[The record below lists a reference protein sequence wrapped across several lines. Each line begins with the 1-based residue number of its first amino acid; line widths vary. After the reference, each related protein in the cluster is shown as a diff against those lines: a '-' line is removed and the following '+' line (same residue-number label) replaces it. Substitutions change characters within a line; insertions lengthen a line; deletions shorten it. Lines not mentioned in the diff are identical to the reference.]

1 MSLFKTLIQK
11 LFVLPLWFWHTSLV
25 KKIFLIVL
33 IIGIGWGIFQFFS
46 KNTQQTAY
54 QTATAEKGTLVVSLS
69 QSGLVS
75 SANNA
80 SITTQ
85 VSGVVKNVHVKNGD
99 IVTMGDKIADV
110 ELDQAGKQKQQAA
123 YAAYLQARNTLD
135 SANAQMHTL
144 QSQMFAANQTFVNDK
159 GNTNDP
165 VKDDPNYVQENADW
179 LAAEAKY
186 KNQQAVIAQ
195 AQTAVNSAWLTYQE
209 SSPTIV
215 APISGTVTG
224 LTIKEGTL
232 LATQVSDT
240 SESSTSSNNA
250 RKVASIKT
258 EGTPVISLDVSEID
272 APKIQVGQKAT
283 VTLDA
288 FPDKTFTGNVF
299 SIDTAGTHSSGVTTY
314 PTLITLDNA
323 SDTIFPNMSATANI
337 ITNTKDDVL
346 LVPNAAVQTT
356 DAGTSVQILKN
367 KKLEQVQ
374 VEIGLSNDT
383 HTEIVSGISE
393 GDIVVTNAVNTAT
406 TTSTSTSTNSPFSSG
421 IRMGGR

>member
-33 IIGIGWGIFQFFS
+33 IIGIGWGITQFFS

-54 QTATAEKGTLVVSLS
+54 QTATAEKGTLVVSFS

-80 SITTQ
+80 SITTK
-85 VSGVVKNVHVKNGD
+85 VSGVVKNVYVQNGD

-144 QSQMFAANQTFVNDK
+144 QSQMFAANQTFVNGK

-186 KNQQAVIAQ
+186 KNQQSVIAQ
-195 AQTAVNSAWLTYQE
+195 AQTAVNSALLTYQE

-215 APISGTVTG
+215 APISGMVTG
-224 LTIKEGTL
+224 LTVKQGAL
-232 LATQVSDT
+232 LSAQTSSSSDT
-240 SESSTSSNNA
+240 GTDASSNST
-250 RKVASIKT
+250 KVASIKT
-258 EGTPVISLDVSEID
+258 EGNPIISLNISEID
-272 APKIQVGQKAT
+272 APKIQIGQKAT
-283 VTLDA
+283 ITLDA
-288 FPDKTFTGNVF
+288 FPEKTFTGRVF
-299 SIDTAGTHSSGVTTY
+299 SLDTTGSNSSGVTSY
-314 PTLITLDNA
+314 ATLIELDSANNA
-323 SDTIFPNMSATANI
+323 ILPNMSATANI
-337 ITNTKDDVL
+337 ITDTKDAVI

-367 KKLEQVQ
+367 KKPEQVQ

-406 TTSTSTSTNSPFSSG
+406 TTSTSTTSPFSSG
-421 IRMGGR
+421 MRMGGR